1 VRRNRKTLTFRSLG
15 KGPRFRYRKVRR
27 RSGAHGGLRPPG
39 ESSLAPNG
47 IPTRPTDDGELIP
60 PGGEVNA
67 AAGDEVDAP
76 DETIGDGPNTAGLSP
91 GVASS
96 VAPIGIPTDPT
107 GEPGPMPTGKVTPS
121 GELGPVAP
129 TGEPGAMPSGEVG
142 LIPPT
147 CAQTGPQPKSAAVT
161 VAINKRV
168 IVGSTPF
175 HLSFSLDRIW
185 ARSPNPTNALIALSH
200 VQSECRIPYKL
211 FDTNAMKS
219 RSQRWQD
226 GNPTCPGRL
235 IS

>member
-1 VRRNRKTLTFRSLG
+1 MPLRRNRKTLTFRSLG

-27 RSGAHGGLRPPG
+27 RTGAHGGLRPPG

-60 PGGEVNA
+60 PGGEVDA

-76 DETIGDGPNTAGLSP
+76 DETIGDAPDTAGLSP

-107 GEPGPMPTGKVTPS
+107 GEPGPMPSGEVIPS
-121 GELGPVAP
+121 GEPGPVAP
-129 TGEPGAMPSGEVG
+129 TGEPGPMPSGEVG

-168 IVGSTPF
+168 IVGSALFNYRFPWIAF
-175 HLSFSLDRIW
+175 GLDR
-185 ARSPNPTNALIALSH
+185 LIRQMH
-200 VQSECRIPYKL
+200 
-211 FDTNAMKS
+211 
-219 RSQRWQD
+219 
-226 GNPTCPGRL
+226 
-235 IS
+235 